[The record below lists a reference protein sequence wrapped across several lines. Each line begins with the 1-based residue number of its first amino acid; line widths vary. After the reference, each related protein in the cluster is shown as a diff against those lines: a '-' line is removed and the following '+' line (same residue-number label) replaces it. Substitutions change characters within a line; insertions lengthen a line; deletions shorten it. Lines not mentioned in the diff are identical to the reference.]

1 MKNFALSLLLLILL
15 ACRNDDFF
23 ISDNILNENHR
34 QKFSIFTPKSPKD
47 TIDYAKGFEIL
58 AKRYDSLYQTN
69 FTGYKNLEKW
79 KDNYPIPNHIDFT
92 KHSQVI
98 TNDNSD
104 KWMIFPK
111 ISNGKVSD
119 LVIAYLVENETIVG
133 FNTIDKNSD
142 LFKLNISSFQK
153 NYSSDN
159 LFSKNLNRT
168 NSYRP
173 IPEVVIVVPKPIT
186 FPTYP
191 IFGGGHG
198 EIENIPGS
206 DSCKYSLCTPNEG
219 EGGGGGGNNYSSPD
233 IIINNLNGRLRC
245 IYNNLINS
253 SNSFKNMIKKF
264 DGEFPVSHLRI
275 SGRELPNGN
284 AKTIEPINY
293 ITDIVINTQ
302 NEKLNRPNLS
312 IARTIIHEIIHA
324 EMYRKMLSLANKDG
338 RIDTKKL
345 KTMLSNG
352 DYPGM
357 FDYYTQYGINGM
369 QHQQMA
375 SHYVN
380 TISYFLKQYQPG
392 LSNEIYESLAWSG
405 LYNTTAWNNL
415 SNSKRE
421 KILSIIKEFDE
432 QGKENCR

>member
-34 QKFSIFTPKSPKD
+34 RKFSVFTPKSSKD

-79 KDNYPIPNHIDFT
+79 KDNYPIPNHIDFS
-92 KHSQVI
+92 HRSQVI
-98 TNDNSD
+98 TNDNGD

-111 ISNGKVSD
+111 ITNGKVLD

-133 FNTIDKNSD
+133 FNTIDRNSD

-173 IPEVVIVVPKPIT
+173 TPEVVIVVPKPIT

-191 IFGGGHG
+191 IFGGGYG

-219 EGGGGGGNNYSSPD
+219 EGGGSGNNYSSPD

-245 IYNNLINS
+245 IYNNLMNS
-253 SNSFKNMIKKF
+253 SNGFKNMIKKF
-264 DGEFPVSHLRI
+264 DGEFPISHLRI
-275 SGRELPNGN
+275 SGRELPTGN
-284 AKTIEPINY
+284 AMTIEPINY

-312 IARTIIHEIIHA
+312 IARTIIHEVIHA

-338 RIDTKKL
+338 RIDAKKL

-357 FDYYTQYGINGM
+357 FDYYTQYGRKNM
-369 QHQQMA
+369 QHELMA
-375 SHYVN
+375 EHYIS
-380 TISYFLKQYQPG
+380 TISNFLKQYQSG
-392 LSNEIYESLAWSG
+392 LSNEIYNSLAWEG
-405 LYNTTAWNNL
+405 LRYTTAWNNL
-415 SNSKRE
+415 SKSKQE
-421 KILSIIKEFDE
+421 KIDKIIKEFDE